1 MKTKKFIV
9 AILAAILAV
18 GAVFAFTACGPEDD
32 GKDGDTTNP
41 STKSYQLV
49 GSFTDSLGPLGDG
62 FEFMLNL
69 NTDGTAVLS
78 RYNPYSYDSSDASTN
93 RNFEEKFMEGTWKE
107 AEKDGVDCL
116 QIKLEVRKEDGTT
129 SDASTSYAY
138 DVAGEYSFELGF
150 PIVPGMSFTRNVTLK
165 GGETKKYADA
175 NAFIKG
181 TCKTFT
187 PPESVATF
195 EDEEKGGT
203 AYVQEDGTVLLYSG
217 YTEFATGTYYKT
229 ADDFGI
235 IIEGEEVEVTVNGNK
250 ASFTSIYSMGG
261 GYDVE
266 YTYVCDDISVLPEK
280 AKDPAG
286 GEEETGE
293 VYTATMHESFYGQE
307 ADVTYTLTLI
317 DATNYKITAVAGEM
331 SLATM
336 TGTYTK
342 DGNTVTLVAGNT
354 EGSTIASLVNGKLNW
369 TLGNDGTMTPVTTAE
384 A

>member
-32 GKDGDTTNP
+32 GQDDDTTNP

-187 PPESVATF
+187 PPESIAKF

-203 AYVQEDGTVLLYSG
+203 AYVQKDGTVLLYSG

-235 IIEGEEVEVTVNGNK
+235 IIEGEEVDVKVEGNK

-261 GYDVE
+261 GFDVE

-369 TLGNDGTMTPVTTAE
+369 TLGNDGTMTSVAAAE
-384 A
+384 

>member
-32 GKDGDTTNP
+32 GTDDDTTNP

-187 PPESVATF
+187 PPESIAKF

-203 AYVQEDGTVLLYSG
+203 AYVQKDGTVLLYSG

-235 IIEGEEVEVTVNGNK
+235 IIEGEEVVVTRDGNK

-369 TLGNDGTMTPVTTAE
+369 TLGNDGTMTPVAAAE
-384 A
+384 

>member
-32 GKDGDTTNP
+32 GEDGDTTTP

-187 PPESVATF
+187 PPESIAKF

-203 AYVQEDGTVLLYSG
+203 AYVQKDGTVLLYSG

-235 IIEGEEVEVTVNGNK
+235 IIEGEEVVVTRDGNK

-261 GYDVE
+261 GFDVE
-266 YTYVCDDISVLPEK
+266 YTYVCDDISVLPDK
-280 AKDPAG
+280 APAG

-293 VYTATMHESFYGQE
+293 VYTATMKESLGVYE

-317 DATNYKITAVAGEM
+317 DATNYKITAVASQM

-354 EGSTIASLVNGKLNW
+354 GDSTMPSLVKGKLNW
-369 TLGNDGTMTPVTTAE
+369 TLGNDGTMTPVAAAE
-384 A
+384 

>member
-32 GKDGDTTNP
+32 GKDGDRTNP

-235 IIEGEEVEVTVNGNK
+235 IIEGEEVVVTRDGNK

-266 YTYVCDDISVLPEK
+266 YTYVCDDISVLPDK
-280 AKDPAG
+280 APAG

-293 VYTATMHESFYGQE
+293 VYTATMKESLGVYE

-317 DATNYKITAVAGEM
+317 DATNYKITAVASQM

-354 EGSTIASLVNGKLNW
+354 GDSTMPSLVKGKLNW
-369 TLGNDGTMTPVTTAE
+369 TLGNDGTMTSVAAAE
-384 A
+384 

>member
-1 MKTKKFIV
+1 M
-9 AILAAILAV
+9 
-18 GAVFAFTACGPEDD
+18 
-32 GKDGDTTNP
+32 
-41 STKSYQLV
+41 
-49 GSFTDSLGPLGDG
+49 
-62 FEFMLNL
+62 
-69 NTDGTAVLS
+69 
-78 RYNPYSYDSSDASTN
+78 
-93 RNFEEKFMEGTWKE
+93 
-107 AEKDGVDCL
+107 
-116 QIKLEVRKEDGTT
+116 
-129 SDASTSYAY
+129 
-138 DVAGEYSFELGF
+138 
-150 PIVPGMSFTRNVTLK
+150 PGMSFTRNVTLK

-187 PPESVATF
+187 PPESIATF
-195 EDEEKGGT
+195 EDEEKGGV
-203 AYVQEDGTVLLYSG
+203 AYVQEDGTVSLYSG

-235 IIEGEEVEVTVNGNK
+235 IIEGEEVEVNKEGNK
-250 ASFTSIYSMGG
+250 ASFTYTYSMGG

-293 VYTATMHESFYGQE
+293 VYTATMKESLGVYE

-317 DATNYKITAVAGEM
+317 DATNYKITAVASQM

-354 EGSTIASLVNGKLNW
+354 GDSTMPSLVKGKLNW
-369 TLGNDGTMTPVTTAE
+369 TLGNDGTMTPVAAAE
-384 A
+384 

>member
-187 PPESVATF
+187 PPESIATF
-195 EDEEKGGT
+195 KDEEKGGT

-235 IIEGEEVEVTVNGNK
+235 IIEGEEVVVTRDGNK

-266 YTYVCDDISVLPEK
+266 YTYVCDDISVLPDK
-280 AKDPAG
+280 APAG

-293 VYTATMHESFYGQE
+293 VYTATMKESLGVYE

-317 DATNYKITAVAGEM
+317 DATNYKITAVASQM

-354 EGSTIASLVNGKLNW
+354 GDSTMPSLVKGKLNW
-369 TLGNDGTMTPVTTAE
+369 TLGNDGTMTSVAAAE
-384 A
+384 

>member
-1 MKTKKFIV
+1 
-9 AILAAILAV
+9 
-18 GAVFAFTACGPEDD
+18 
-32 GKDGDTTNP
+32 
-41 STKSYQLV
+41 
-49 GSFTDSLGPLGDG
+49 
-62 FEFMLNL
+62 
-69 NTDGTAVLS
+69 
-78 RYNPYSYDSSDASTN
+78 
-93 RNFEEKFMEGTWKE
+93 
-107 AEKDGVDCL
+107 
-116 QIKLEVRKEDGTT
+116 
-129 SDASTSYAY
+129 
-138 DVAGEYSFELGF
+138 
-150 PIVPGMSFTRNVTLK
+150 
-165 GGETKKYADA
+165 
-175 NAFIKG
+175 
-181 TCKTFT
+181 
-187 PPESVATF
+187 
-195 EDEEKGGT
+195 
-203 AYVQEDGTVLLYSG
+203 
-217 YTEFATGTYYKT
+217 
-229 ADDFGI
+229 
-235 IIEGEEVEVTVNGNK
+235 
-250 ASFTSIYSMGG
+250 MGG

>member
-32 GKDGDTTNP
+32 GNDNDTTNP

-266 YTYVCDDISVLPEK
+266 YTYVCDDISVIPNK
-280 AKDPAG
+280 AKDDEG

-307 ADVTYTLTLI
+307 AEVTYTLTLI
-317 DATNYKITAVAGEM
+317 DATNYKITAVAGQM

-354 EGSTIASLVNGKLNW
+354 EGSTISSLVNGKLNW
-369 TLGNDGTMTPVTTAE
+369 TLGNDGTMTPVAAAE
-384 A
+384 

>member
-187 PPESVATF
+187 APESIATF

-203 AYVQEDGTVLLYSG
+203 AYVQKDGTVLLYSG

-235 IIEGEEVEVTVNGNK
+235 IIEGEEVDVTVEGKK
-250 ASFTSIYSMGG
+250 ASFKSIYSMGG

-369 TLGNDGTMTPVTTAE
+369 TLGNDGTMTSVAAAE
-384 A
+384 

>member
-235 IIEGEEVEVTVNGNK
+235 IIEGEEVVVTRDGNK

-266 YTYVCDDISVLPEK
+266 YTYVCDDISVLPDK
-280 AKDPAG
+280 APAG

-293 VYTATMHESFYGQE
+293 VYTATMKESLGVYE

-317 DATNYKITAVAGEM
+317 DATNYKITAVASQM

-354 EGSTIASLVNGKLNW
+354 GDSTMPSLVKGKLNW
-369 TLGNDGTMTPVTTAE
+369 TLGNDGTMTSVAAAE
-384 A
+384 